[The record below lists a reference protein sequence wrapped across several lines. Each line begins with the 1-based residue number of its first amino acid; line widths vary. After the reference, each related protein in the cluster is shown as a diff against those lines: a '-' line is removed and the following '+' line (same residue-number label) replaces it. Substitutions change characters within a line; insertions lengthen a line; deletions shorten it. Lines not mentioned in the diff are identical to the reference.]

1 MSKYIHQF
9 LSKNVDNFQLQM
21 ADLRQSF
28 NSCSMLLYHTLLDV
42 KKESSMGWH
51 CDGKYSLSGKF
62 KKNSNG
68 QGYNTVVAI
77 FTIGSDG
84 FVQWR
89 MRMTKKNE
97 KGRTCYTINSD
108 FQLQALLESGSIFIL
123 NPRDEMPH
131 DLNGSK
137 YKVHYQHGNVRIT
150 KEQTSVAFV
159 FRVSPHACT
168 CNATTNAVVL
178 DEATKEKIRLKELN
192 GHINMEQ
199 RQMQYDKLDVKSY
212 HNKMIAKFKDV
223 MTFH

>member
-1 MSKYIHQF
+1 MN
-9 LSKNVDNFQLQM
+9 NVDDFHLQT
-21 ADLRQSF
+21 ADLRQPF
-28 NSCSMLLYHTLLDV
+28 NSCTILLYHTLLDV

-51 CDGKYSLSGKF
+51 CDSKYSLSDKF
-62 KKNSNG
+62 KENSNG

-77 FTIGSDG
+77 FTIGSDR

-108 FQLQALLESGSIFIL
+108 SQLQALLESGSIFIL

-131 DLNGSK
+131 DLHGSN

-150 KEQTSVAFV
+150 NEQTSVAFV
-159 FRVSPHACT
+159 SRVSPHACT

-178 DEATKEKIRLKELN
+178 DEATKEKIRLKELKGN
-192 GHINMEQ
+192 INIGK
-199 RQMQYDKLDVKSY
+199 RQMEYDKLDVKSY

-223 MTFH
+223 VTKYK

>member
-1 MSKYIHQF
+1 MT
-9 LSKNVDNFQLQM
+9 
-21 ADLRQSF
+21 DLRHLF
-28 NSCSMLLYHTLLDV
+28 NRCTILLYHTLLNV

-51 CDGKYSLSGKF
+51 YDSKSSLSGKL
-62 KKNSNG
+62 KENSNG
-68 QGYNTVVAI
+68 QGYTTVVAI
-77 FTIGSDG
+77 YTIGSDR

-89 MRMTKKNE
+89 MRMTKENE
-97 KGRTCYTINSD
+97 KGCTCYKIKLD
-108 FQLQALLESGSIFIL
+108 FHLQALLESGSIFIL

-150 KEQTSVAFV
+150 KDETSVAFV

-178 DEATKEKIRLKELN
+178 NEATEEKIRVKELKGN
-192 GHINMEQ
+192 SNIEL
-199 RQMQYDKLDVKSY
+199 RQIQYDKLDVKSY

-223 MTFH
+223 MTFQR